1 MCTSSVRY
9 RYNEKLAAANTG
21 SDEHRIYIK
30 QDSELRE
37 RKRDWSKNETLVQN
51 VTLRDKSTVVQEVV
65 RGVPLLRWGS
75 GRAAPREEVVGVL
88 GSSVLLD
95 PNVKVNP
102 NENEILWMFLAG
114 HQNPLTI
121 LHHIPHYATAEPSE
135 NFKSRLQFFPSNGS
149 LAVNRLGADDQ
160 GAYSFTVDGQEVKI
174 VYLQVYDKLLET
186 LILTDSSSLS
196 STIELTCNVSG
207 DPHQYQWRKDG
218 REISLLH
225 QLMNGNRTLV
235 IPEASSHDCGT
246 YTCVA
251 TNPVSSSEANFILTL
266 PATKRFKYCLLILLF
281 CNVVSRAAILI
292 ALIYWIALKGAD
304 PQSAAVLWIAFF
316 LLLVLIPFHVQ
327 VLSWRCTDCFQ
338 NLENWNQAV
347 VGLHVTVIIISI
359 FVLMSMTHQNNA
371 RCDNLATWNIYFA
384 TRIGCAMLFLLS
396 AVVRRCNYEN
406 QQSLQQFDP
415 FLRKSASVKTFHQ
428 TEAVMN
434 TAAV

>member
-1 MCTSSVRY
+1 MCSGASFGDFQ
-9 RYNEKLAAANTG
+9 NFP
-21 SDEHRIYIK
+21 SI
-30 QDSELRE
+30 
-37 RKRDWSKNETLVQN
+37 LVS
-51 VTLRDKSTVVQEVV
+51 LF
-65 RGVPLLRWGS
+65 GVW
-75 GRAAPREEVVGVL
+75 APREEVVGVL

-266 PATKRFKYCLLILLF
+266 PGFHPVGITVVTLSLIELLISAVSLIACVSLRCLKVESLKATKRFKYCLLILLF